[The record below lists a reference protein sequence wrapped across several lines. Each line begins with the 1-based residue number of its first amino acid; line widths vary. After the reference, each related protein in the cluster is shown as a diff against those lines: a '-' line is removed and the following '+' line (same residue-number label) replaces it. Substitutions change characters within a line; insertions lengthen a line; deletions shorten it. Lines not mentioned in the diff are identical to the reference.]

1 MVVEVMASRV
11 RSNMNIHGIRIPMHE
26 DPYTHELQI
35 SQLADD
41 TALFV
46 SSIES
51 ANIAIQEVDM
61 FGVHAG
67 LKLNCNKTNIMP
79 LNITCDVNNCV
90 NNIEWTEEPIKYLGV
105 VLTSNIDEFDKL
117 NWSVKIEKNQKCYN
131 TLENA

>member
-51 ANIAIQEVDM
+51 ANIAIQEVDIVWGPCW
-61 FGVHAG
+61 FKA
-67 LKLNCNKTNIMP
+67 
-79 LNITCDVNNCV
+79 
-90 NNIEWTEEPIKYLGV
+90 
-105 VLTSNIDEFDKL
+105 EF
-117 NWSVKIEKNQKCYN
+117 
-131 TLENA
+131 